1 MAAPTSDWIAVDR
14 PLALIVDDDSAIREL
29 VSSLLD
35 RIGFEPIAVG
45 SGAEALTASQASEP
59 ELVILDVRM
68 DDMSGYEVLRSL
80 RERFGSGLPIMFLT
94 GERTESFDRV
104 GGLLLGADDYM
115 VKPFDPDELVARATA
130 LMRRRPPHERGPAG
144 AGLRETALTGRELEV
159 LELLALGLGQ
169 DEIAQRLVISPK
181 TVSTHIQHVLA
192 KFGVHS
198 RAQAV
203 AEAYRRG
210 LASGPEM
217 DVPPRPDYVSPAA
230 HAPRG
235 H

>member
-1 MAAPTSDWIAVDR
+1 MDR
-14 PLALIVDDDSAIREL
+14 PLALVVDDDSSIREL

-45 SGAEALTASQASEP
+45 TGAEALAASDASEP

-68 DDMSGYEVLRSL
+68 DDMSGYEILRSL
-80 RERFGSGLPIMFLT
+80 RERFGTGLPIMFLT

-130 LMRRRPPHERGPAG
+130 LMRRRPPHERKHAVV
-144 AGLRETALTGRELEV
+144 GLRETPPLTGREREV
-159 LELLALGLGQ
+159 LGLLALGLDQ

-181 TVSTHIQHVLA
+181 TVSTHIQRVLA

-203 AEAYRRG
+203 VEAYRRG
-210 LASGPEM
+210 LTTGPES
-217 DVPPRPDYVSPAA
+217 DVPPRPDYVSTAA

-235 H
+235 R

>member
-1 MAAPTSDWIAVDR
+1 MDR
-14 PLALIVDDDSAIREL
+14 PLALVVDDDSSIREL
-29 VSSLLD
+29 VSSLLE

-45 SGAEALTASQASEP
+45 TGAEALTASEASEP
-59 ELVILDVRM
+59 GLVILDVRM
-68 DDMSGYEVLRSL
+68 DDMSGYEILRSL
-80 RERFGSGLPIMFLT
+80 RERFGTGMPIMFLT

-130 LMRRRPPHERGPAG
+130 LVRRRPPRERGRAVVGSKKTP
-144 AGLRETALTGRELEV
+144 LTGRELEV
-159 LELLALGLGQ
+159 LELLALGLDQ
-169 DEIAQRLVISPK
+169 DEIARRLVISPK
-181 TVSTHIQHVLA
+181 TVSTHLQHVLA

-203 AEAYRRG
+203 VEAYRRG
-210 LASGPEM
+210 LTSGGES
-217 DVPPRPDYVSPAA
+217 DVAQPAEYLSTAA

-235 H
+235 G